1 MISASGQLGSA
12 GSASLDQIDRTTTD
26 AMMRTTYPSMATS
39 PERSGLRPVR
49 SDAGAAPSW
58 LGPELTGVF
67 EGWSRAWYERPT
79 ARVRKK
85 KYHPGRSR
93 ARHSPHCPPGRGAES
108 ARDKLLQELES
119 D

>member
-1 MISASGQLGSA
+1 
-12 GSASLDQIDRTTTD
+12 
-26 AMMRTTYPSMATS
+26 MATS

-67 EGWSRAWYERPT
+67 EGCSRAWIERRM
-79 ARVRKK
+79 AKVGKRKG
-85 KYHPGRSR
+85 HAGRSCARR
-93 ARHSPHCPPGRGAES
+93 APHCLAGRGAES

-119 D
+119 DPSEVTVLTMRHWITSFRLLTAPRI